1 MSAAT
6 RRLTADDRLAI
17 HELMARAAWGYDA
30 SRLDV
35 VASCYA
41 SDAAMTVAITG
52 GKPAARVEG
61 RAAVV
66 ELIRASI
73 AAQHDQRRHVMS
85 NVFVELDDAD
95 APVVVSTLALVVVAD
110 GTARVLSTGT
120 YRDVLARED
129 GAWRIRRRDLALD
142 LPY

>member
-1 MSAAT
+1 MSIAA

-17 HELMARAAWGYDA
+17 HELIARAAWGYDA

-35 VASCYA
+35 VASCYTA
-41 SDAAMTVAITG
+41 DAVMTVAVAG
-52 GKPAARVEG
+52 RQPPARIDG

-66 ELIRASI
+66 ELIRSSI
-73 AAQHDQRRHVMS
+73 AAQRDQRRHVMS

-95 APVVVSTLALVVVAD
+95 APVVVSTLALVVAAD

-120 YRDVLARED
+120 YRDTLARED